1 MIHHNSA
8 IQEGVLRDIVEL
20 LSDNVN
26 GFVDPGDTDSFI
38 GKLLNSR
45 NTGNYFRS
53 ITKATSNLVLTFPM
67 IVDNSVSIE
76 TASMVSKAVEKKI
89 VLMLQMLFSAISV
102 TNNKDAFDFV
112 SKIHKNLTSDDV
124 LSYINKMDSIP
135 YRESTTLDFDQ
146 INKDL
151 VRLIKEDSS
160 RELSYDLR
168 PALEAG
174 KKRIAGGRVR
184 VGEIRNEWNGKGD
197 EPRVSMS
204 TKDYETLLKD
214 ADGVGYTADYYKG
227 KRDELLKQNG
237 KVIAQRDRYAD
248 YLKKAQK
255 FNSADRKKI
264 LDMQKERER
273 LIAQRDLN
281 MKHLKRAQKLN
292 SSDRKKIL
300 DMQKERERLIAQR
313 DLNMKHLKRAQKL
326 NSSDR
331 KKMLDLQKESDR
343 RIKELED
350 RIEKQSFYV
359 DTKIDQPEIKK
370 ANEMVPSIMVVRFR
384 SGEHNEA
391 VGEAVIGVKVK
402 LIYVNQAD
410 MIDRIIL
417 KSGDQN
423 RLFEF
428 LKATTGEI
436 SMFKDFMFALDR
448 AKLDIFSKSA
458 KSSPIWKLLERRSNV
473 SRANSFFNN
482 NNGAGTA
489 IATLLVSQD
498 TMDILKKEHNFNQ
511 RNTSKLINIMTD
523 YSAMGF
529 IITND
534 VTEKVQMLFDDNDLS
549 FETLSYSS
557 LERED
562 KNQYKKVINLLAG
575 K

>member
-26 GFVDPGDTDSFI
+26 GFIDPGDTDSFI

-168 PALEAG
+168 PALESRAERRQILDLQ
-174 KKRIAGGRVR
+174 K
-184 VGEIRNEWNGKGD
+184 ERNQ
-197 EPRVSMS
+197 
-204 TKDYETLLKD
+204 
-214 ADGVGYTADYYKG
+214 A
-227 KRDELLKQNG
+227 
-237 KVIAQRDRYAD
+237 IAQRDRYAD

-255 FNSADRKKI
+255 NNNANRRQILDLQKERNQAIGQRNQYIKDLRNAQKNNNANRKQM
-264 LDMQKERER
+264 LDMQKERNQAIAQRNQYIKDLRNAQKNNNANRKQMLDMQKEKER
-273 LIAQRDLN
+273 LIAQRNLN
-281 MKHLKRAQKLN
+281 MKHLRNAQKVNNDERKRML
-292 SSDRKKIL
+292 DKVKEYDKKI
-300 DMQKERERLIAQR
+300 KEYEERL
-313 DLNMKHLKRAQKL
+313 
-326 NSSDR
+326 
-331 KKMLDLQKESDR
+331 
-343 RIKELED
+343 
-350 RIEKQSFYV
+350 EKQSFYV

-402 LIYVNQAD
+402 LIYVTQAD

>member
-26 GFVDPGDTDSFI
+26 GFIDPGDTDSFI

-168 PALEAG
+168 PALESRAERRQILDLQ
-174 KKRIAGGRVR
+174 K
-184 VGEIRNEWNGKGD
+184 ERNQ
-197 EPRVSMS
+197 
-204 TKDYETLLKD
+204 
-214 ADGVGYTADYYKG
+214 A
-227 KRDELLKQNG
+227 
-237 KVIAQRDRYAD
+237 IAQRNQYIKDLRN
-248 YLKKAQK
+248 AQK
-255 FNSADRKKI
+255 NNNANRKQM
-264 LDMQKERER
+264 LDMQKEKER
-273 LIAQRDLN
+273 LIAQRNLN
-281 MKHLKRAQKLN
+281 MKHLRNAQKVNNDERKRML
-292 SSDRKKIL
+292 DKVKEYDKKI
-300 DMQKERERLIAQR
+300 KEYEERL
-313 DLNMKHLKRAQKL
+313 
-326 NSSDR
+326 
-331 KKMLDLQKESDR
+331 
-343 RIKELED
+343 
-350 RIEKQSFYV
+350 EKQSFYV

-402 LIYVNQAD
+402 LIYVTQAD

>member
-26 GFVDPGDTDSFI
+26 GFIDPGDTDSFI

-135 YRESTTLDFDQ
+135 YKESTTLDFDQ

-168 PALEAG
+168 PALESG

-184 VGEIRNEWNGKGD
+184 VPEIRNEHTGKGH

-204 TKDYETLLKD
+204 SKAYENLMAD
-214 ADGVGYTADYYKG
+214 ADGVGFTADYYKG

-237 KVIAQRDRYAD
+237 KVIAQRDQYAY

-255 FNSADRKKI
+255 NINSNRKQI
-264 LDMQKERER
+264 LDLQKERKQVVT
-273 LIAQRDLN
+273 QRNQYLEKLRN
-281 MKHLKRAQKLN
+281 AQKLN
-292 SSDRKKIL
+292 STERKKTL
-300 DMQKERERLIAQR
+300 DKIKEYDKKIKEYEERL
-313 DLNMKHLKRAQKL
+313 
-326 NSSDR
+326 
-331 KKMLDLQKESDR
+331 
-343 RIKELED
+343 
-350 RIEKQSFYV
+350 EKQSFYV

-402 LIYVNQAD
+402 LIYVTQAD

>member
-197 EPRVSMS
+197 EPRVSML
-204 TKDYETLLKD
+204 TKDYETLLAD
-214 ADGVGYTADYYKG
+214 ADGVGFTADYYRG

-255 FNSADRKKI
+255 FNSTDRKKI

-281 MKHLKRAQKLN
+281 MKHLKK
-292 SSDRKKIL
+292 
-300 DMQKERERLIAQR
+300 
-313 DLNMKHLKRAQKL
+313 AQKL

-343 RIKELED
+343 RIKELEE

-370 ANEMVPSIMVVRFR
+370 ANEMVPSIMIVRFR

-402 LIYVNQAD
+402 LIYVTQAD

>member
-26 GFVDPGDTDSFI
+26 GFIDPGDTDSFI

-214 ADGVGYTADYYKG
+214 ADGVGFTADYYKG

-255 FNSADRKKI
+255 NINSNRKQI
-264 LDMQKERER
+264 LDLQKERNQVVT
-273 LIAQRDLN
+273 QRNQYLEKLRN
-281 MKHLKRAQKLN
+281 AQKLN
-292 SSDRKKIL
+292 STERKKTL
-300 DMQKERERLIAQR
+300 DKIKEYDKKIKEYEERL
-313 DLNMKHLKRAQKL
+313 
-326 NSSDR
+326 
-331 KKMLDLQKESDR
+331 
-343 RIKELED
+343 
-350 RIEKQSFYV
+350 EKQSFYV

-402 LIYVNQAD
+402 LIYVTQAD

-458 KSSPIWKLLERRSNV
+458 KSSPIWKLLERRANV
-473 SRANSFFNN
+473 SRTNSFFNN

>member
-26 GFVDPGDTDSFI
+26 GFIDPGDTDSFI

-168 PALEAG
+168 PALESRAERRQILDLQ
-174 KKRIAGGRVR
+174 K
-184 VGEIRNEWNGKGD
+184 ERNQ
-197 EPRVSMS
+197 
-204 TKDYETLLKD
+204 
-214 ADGVGYTADYYKG
+214 A
-227 KRDELLKQNG
+227 
-237 KVIAQRDRYAD
+237 IAQRDRYAD
-248 YLKKAQK
+248 YLKKSQK
-255 FNSADRKKI
+255 NNNANRRQI
-264 LDMQKERER
+264 LDLQKERNQAIAQRNQYIKDLRNAQKNNNANRKQMLDLQKEKER
-273 LIAQRDLN
+273 LIAQRNLN
-281 MKHLKRAQKLN
+281 MKHLRNAQKVNNDERKRML
-292 SSDRKKIL
+292 DKVKEYDKKI
-300 DMQKERERLIAQR
+300 KEYEERL
-313 DLNMKHLKRAQKL
+313 
-326 NSSDR
+326 
-331 KKMLDLQKESDR
+331 
-343 RIKELED
+343 
-350 RIEKQSFYV
+350 EKQSFYV

-402 LIYVNQAD
+402 LIYVTQAD

>member
-151 VRLIKEDSS
+151 VRLIKEDIS

-168 PALEAG
+168 PALESG

-184 VGEIRNEWNGKGD
+184 VPEIRNEYTGKGN

-204 TKDYETLLKD
+204 SKAYENLMAD
-214 ADGVGYTADYYKG
+214 ADGVGFTADYYKG

-248 YLKKAQK
+248 YLKNAQK
-255 FNSADRKKI
+255 SNSANRKKI
-264 LDMQKERER
+264 LDMQKEREQ

-292 SSDRKKIL
+292 SSERK
-300 DMQKERERLIAQR
+300 R
-313 DLNMKHLKRAQKL
+313 
-326 NSSDR
+326 
-331 KKMLDLQKESDR
+331 MLDLQKESDK
-343 RIKELED
+343 RIKELEE

-402 LIYVNQAD
+402 LIYVTQAD

-458 KSSPIWKLLERRSNV
+458 KSSPIWKLLERRANV
-473 SRANSFFNN
+473 SRTNSFFNN

-511 RNTSKLINIMTD
+511 KNTSKLINIMTD

>member
-237 KVIAQRDRYAD
+237 KVIAQRDRYKD
-248 YLKKAQK
+248 YLRKAQK
-255 FNSADRKKI
+255 NNNANRKQM
-264 LDMQKERER
+264 LNMQKERER

-281 MKHLKRAQKLN
+281 MKHLKNAQKLN
-292 SSDRKKIL
+292 SSERK
-300 DMQKERERLIAQR
+300 R
-313 DLNMKHLKRAQKL
+313 
-326 NSSDR
+326 
-331 KKMLDLQKESDR
+331 MLDQQKESDR
-343 RIKELED
+343 RIKELEE

>member
-1 MIHHNSA
+1 MIRHNSVV
-8 IQEGVLRDIVEL
+8 QEGVLRDIVEL

-26 GFVDPGDTDSFI
+26 GLIDPEDTSSTI

-45 NTGNYFRS
+45 RNNGNYFRS
-53 ITKATSNLVLTFPM
+53 ISKATSNLVLTFPM

-76 TASMVSKAVEKKI
+76 TASMVAKAVEKKL

-112 SKIHKNLTSDDV
+112 SKIHKNITSDDV
-124 LSYINKMDSIP
+124 LSYVNKMDSIP
-135 YRESTTLDFDQ
+135 YRESVSLDYDQ
-146 INKDL
+146 INRDL
-151 VRLIKEDSS
+151 IRIIKEDNSV
-160 RELSYDLR
+160 ELSTELR
-168 PALEAG
+168 PALETTNDNID
-174 KKRIAGGRVR
+174 R
-184 VGEIRNEWNGKGD
+184 
-197 EPRVSMS
+197 
-204 TKDYETLLKD
+204 LKHKNQNQNQHNFD
-214 ADGVGYTADYYKG
+214 A
-227 KRDELLKQNG
+227 
-237 KVIAQRDRYAD
+237 
-248 YLKKAQK
+248 
-255 FNSADRKKI
+255 
-264 LDMQKERER
+264 
-273 LIAQRDLN
+273 
-281 MKHLKRAQKLN
+281 KL
-292 SSDRKKIL
+292 
-300 DMQKERERLIAQR
+300 
-313 DLNMKHLKRAQKL
+313 
-326 NSSDR
+326 
-331 KKMLDLQKESDR
+331 
-343 RIKELED
+343 
-350 RIEKQSFYV
+350 
-359 DTKIDQPEIKK
+359 DQPEIKK
-370 ANEMVPSIMVVRFR
+370 ANEMAPSIMVVRFR
-384 SGEHNEA
+384 SGKDNEA

-402 LIYVNQAD
+402 LVYVDQSD
-410 MIDRIIL
+410 MIERIIL

-458 KSSPIWKLLERRSNV
+458 KSSPIWKLLERRANV
-473 SRANSFFNN
+473 SRANNFFNN

-498 TMDILKKEHNFNQ
+498 TMDILKKEYDFNV
-511 RNTSKLINIMTD
+511 RNIRKLIDIMTD

-534 VTEKVQMLFDDNDLS
+534 VTERVQMLFDDNDLS

>member
-26 GFVDPGDTDSFI
+26 GFVDPGDTNSFI

-102 TNNKDAFDFV
+102 TNNKNAFDFV
-112 SKIHKNLTSDDV
+112 SKIHKNITSDDV
-124 LSYINKMDSIP
+124 LSYINKMDSMP
-135 YRESTTLDFDQ
+135 YKESVNLDFNE
-146 INKDL
+146 INNDL
-151 VRLIKEDSS
+151 VRIIKED
-160 RELSYDLR
+160 RATLVNRINPPLDKD
-168 PALEAG
+168 G
-174 KKRIAGGRVR
+174 KT
-184 VGEIRNEWNGKGD
+184 
-197 EPRVSMS
+197 
-204 TKDYETLLKD
+204 TKKKDETL
-214 ADGVGYTADYYKG
+214 
-227 KRDELLKQNG
+227 
-237 KVIAQRDRYAD
+237 
-248 YLKKAQK
+248 
-255 FNSADRKKI
+255 F
-264 LDMQKERER
+264 
-273 LIAQRDLN
+273 
-281 MKHLKRAQKLN
+281 
-292 SSDRKKIL
+292 
-300 DMQKERERLIAQR
+300 
-313 DLNMKHLKRAQKL
+313 
-326 NSSDR
+326 
-331 KKMLDLQKESDR
+331 
-343 RIKELED
+343 
-350 RIEKQSFYV
+350 
-359 DTKIDQPEIKK
+359 DTKLDQPEIKK
-370 ANEMVPSIMVVRFR
+370 ANEAVPSIMVIKFR
-384 SGEHNEA
+384 SGDSDK
-391 VGEAVIGVKVK
+391 VDGTAVIGVKVK
-402 LIYVNQAD
+402 LIYVSQAD
-410 MIDRIIL
+410 MIERIIL

-458 KSSPIWKLLERRSNV
+458 KSSPIWKLLERRANV
-473 SRANSFFNN
+473 SRTNSFFNN

-511 RNTSKLINIMTD
+511 RNTGKLINIMTD

-529 IITND
+529 IIAND